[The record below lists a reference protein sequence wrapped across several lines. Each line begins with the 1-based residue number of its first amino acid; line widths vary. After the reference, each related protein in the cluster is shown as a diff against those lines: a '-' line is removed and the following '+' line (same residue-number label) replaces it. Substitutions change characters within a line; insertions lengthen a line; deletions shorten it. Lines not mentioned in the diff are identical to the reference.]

1 MASSKSRRRFI
12 FLVEVEVEGV
22 ERLVGVAK
30 LGLLESAQDEAVAAS
45 CELVGDERRGEVEG
59 RMLVGLGF
67 EDPCLDAFCHAAEA
81 KGDHA
86 AFELDEIHS
95 VSPLGWVMREMRSR

>member
-1 MASSKSRRRFI
+1 M
-12 FLVEVEVEGV
+12 VEVEVEGV

-67 EDPCLDAFCHAAEA
+67 EDSGLDALGHAAEA
-81 KGDHA
+81 KGGHA
-86 AFELDEIHS
+86 ALELYEIHS
-95 VSPLGWVMREMRSR
+95 VSPWG